1 MEFIK
6 TKFDYSCG
14 RGRQREWLLG
24 KGKCII
30 KTWVCAQERVP
41 LKDLDS
47 LGGFKFPSLKG
58 FLRNFDELMGLS
70 HKSFG

>member
-14 RGRQREWLLG
+14 RERQREWLLG
-24 KGKCII
+24 KGKYII

-47 LGGFKFPSLKG
+47 LGGFKF
-58 FLRNFDELMGLS
+58 ELMGLS
-70 HKSFG
+70 QRALDDAVR